1 MRSLADKPTAS
12 LDTERGNRVMELL
25 KEIARE
31 KRAAV
36 ITVTHDERMITGF
49 DSVYQLRD
57 GKLSQRQGFA

>member
-12 LDTERGNRVMELL
+12 LDTELGNRVMELL